1 MSPRKPARLPVAILM
16 SGTGSNARKLLEQ
29 PDPRYEVR
37 LLFTDNPASNA
48 ARIAAEFG
56 VQYAELDIY
65 RFCGAPHPGEEAE
78 ARGRLRE
85 GEYAMLREGECAALR
100 EGEYATLR
108 EGEYAMLRDP
118 ERRVAFDRELA
129 AVLRRCGAR
138 LAALAGYDWVLGP
151 ELCRAF
157 LFVNVHPGDLRV
169 RDENGRRRYV
179 GLGWVPAA
187 KAILSG
193 ERFVRASTHLVNAA
207 LDGGPIA
214 RISGGVPVELP
225 EGLGPES
232 LLPPGVS
239 LSQIIRDL
247 RAGGKTFGGE
257 PIVRIA
263 RQAQERLKV
272 EGDWVEF
279 PRTVQELSR
288 LLLEGR
294 LIQAPDGSA
303 LLDGEP
309 VGDLFLQP
317 EGVA

>member
-1 MSPRKPARLPVAILM
+1 MSRAPREPARLPAAILM

-37 LLFTDNPASNA
+37 LLVSDNPASNA
-48 ARIAAEFG
+48 GRIAAEFG

-65 RFCGAPHPGEEAE
+65 KFCGAPRPGAE
-78 ARGRLRE
+78 TEG
-85 GEYAMLREGECAALR
+85 GEYAMLRNG
-100 EGEYATLR
+100 G
-108 EGEYAMLRDP
+108 YAMLRNP
-118 ERRVAFDRELA
+118 ERRAAFDRELA
-129 AVLRRCGAR
+129 AALRRSEAR

-169 RDENGRRRYV
+169 RDGNGRRLYV

-187 KAILSG
+187 KAILNG
-193 ERFVRASTHLVNAA
+193 ERFVRASTHLVTAA

-214 RISGGVPVELP
+214 RVSRGVPVELP
-225 EGLGPES
+225 DGLSPER

-239 LSQIIRDL
+239 LKEIIRDL
-247 RAGGKTFGGE
+247 GAGGKLYGRE

-279 PRTVQELSR
+279 PRTVQALAG

-294 LIQAPDGSA
+294 LTRAADGSA
-303 LLDGEP
+303 LLDGEAA
-309 VGDLFLQP
+309 GDLFLQP
-317 EGVA
+317 EGVP

>member
-1 MSPRKPARLPVAILM
+1 VSPLKPARLPAAILM

-37 LLFTDNPASNA
+37 LLFTDNPASNS

-85 GEYAMLREGECAALR
+85 GECAA
-100 EGEYATLR
+100 LR

-118 ERRVAFDRELA
+118 ERRAAFDRELA

-169 RDENGRRRYV
+169 RGENGSRLYV

-187 KAILSG
+187 KAILNG

-214 RISGGVPVELP
+214 RISRGVPVELP

-239 LSQIIRDL
+239 LKEIIRDL

-317 EGVA
+317 EGVP

>member
-56 VQYAELDIY
+56 VPYAELDIY
-65 RFCGAPHPGEEAE
+65 AFCGAGRGEKAGSSGDAGSAGG
-78 ARGRLRE
+78 ARGLLRSS
-85 GEYAMLREGECAALR
+85 
-100 EGEYATLR
+100 
-108 EGEYAMLRDP
+108 
-118 ERRVAFDRELA
+118 ERRAAFDRELA
-129 AVLRRCGAR
+129 ALLRRSGAR

-157 LFVNVHPGDLRV
+157 LLVNVHPGDLRV
-169 RDENGRRRYV
+169 RDGTGRRLYV

-187 KAILSG
+187 KAILNG
-193 ERFVRASTHLVNAA
+193 ERFVRASTHLVTEA
-207 LDGGPIA
+207 LDSGPIA
-214 RISGGVPVELP
+214 RVSRGVPVRLP
-225 EGLGPES
+225 EGLKAEG
-232 LLPPGVS
+232 LLPSGVS
-239 LSQIIRDL
+239 LKEIILDVGT
-247 RAGGKTFGGE
+247 GGKIYGEE

-263 RQAQERLKV
+263 REAQELLKIQ
-272 EGDWVEF
+272 GDWVEF
-279 PRTVQELSR
+279 PRTLQALAE
-288 LLLEGR
+288 LLLRGR
-294 LIQAPDGSA
+294 LIQAQDGSA

-309 VGDLFLQP
+309 VADLFLQP

>member
-1 MSPRKPARLPVAILM
+1 MSPRKPVRLPAAILM
-16 SGTGSNARKLLEQ
+16 SGTGSNARRLLEQ

-56 VQYAELDIY
+56 VPYAELDIY
-65 RFCGAPHPGEEAE
+65 EFCGARKAE
-78 ARGRLRE
+78 
-85 GEYAMLREGECAALR
+85 YAALR
-100 EGEYATLR
+100 DGERAALR
-108 EGEYAMLRDP
+108 NA
-118 ERRVAFDRELA
+118 ERRAAFDQRLA
-129 AVLRRCGAR
+129 ALLRRSGAR

-169 RDENGRRRYV
+169 RDGNGRRLYV

-187 KAILSG
+187 KAILNG
-193 ERFVRASTHLVNAA
+193 ERLVRSSTHLVTAD

-214 RISGGVPVELP
+214 RVSRGVPVELP
-225 EGLGPES
+225 DGLAPEK

-239 LSQIIRDL
+239 LKEIIRDL
-247 RAGGKTFGGE
+247 GAGGKIHGRQ

-263 RQAQERLKV
+263 RQAQELLKIQ
-272 EGDWVEF
+272 GDWVEF
-279 PRTVQELSR
+279 PRTVQALAE

-294 LIQAPDGSA
+294 LIQATDGSA

-317 EGVA
+317 EGLA